1 MKHLEERIS
10 TVEKE
15 YSELEEIWRADKAL
29 VAGNKDIQV
38 KLDQARIALE
48 KPSVKV
54 IWLKQHVISMV

>member
-1 MKHLEERIS
+1 MKHLEEQIA